1 MKILLKILGALCL
14 VHCALS
20 IDVDLNDEVQQRI
33 TRVLEPGNAN
43 DERLTLFRQFVAE
56 FGRKYASDWEIE
68 FRFDAFKKNMDVH
81 DHFVQNEQGTAEY
94 GMTEFSDYGEKELS
108 KFTSQCERQEP
119 ELTGVESQSFQE
131 MVQMGEELLYR
142 DLKYKD
148 TPSSVDWRNKG
159 LISPVLD
166 QGYCSSSWAYAATTA
181 LETAYALQTN
191 HFQRLSKQQLI
202 DCDRFNYACCG
213 GRPHMSYLYL
223 NRDGGMELDKTYNG
237 RPFLRRCHFKRENA
251 KVQVYGLALFT
262 NTSVA
267 INEELIEK
275 YVAEKGPVVVNLTP
289 NGLTVYKKGILR
301 QKDTKCLK
309 NSNYIYHSVVL
320 VGYGEEGGVKYWI
333 GKNSWGKKWGE
344 NGYFRIERG
353 NNMCGL
359 ASYGVAPIVT
369 PPTK

>member
-1 MKILLKILGALCL
+1 MKILLQILGALCL

-108 KFTSQCERQEP
+108 KFTSQCERQAP

-223 NRDGGMELDKTYNG
+223 EGEDKRIYEG
-237 RPFLRRCHFKRENA
+237 PCQFDQKKA
-251 KVQVYGLALFT
+251 KVKVDKRYTIATNVDPISNEVVYAKYLNDIGPL
-262 NTSVA
+262 VA
-267 INEELIEK
+267 IIN
-275 YVAEKGPVVVNLTP
+275 ADGFRP
-289 NGLTVYKKGILR
+289 N
-301 QKDTKCLK
+301 
-309 NSNYIYHSVVL
+309 
-320 VGYGEEGGVKYWI
+320 WI
-333 GKNSWGKKWGE
+333 IKNSWGPKWGE
-344 NGYFRIERG
+344 NGYIRVAKG
-353 NNMCGL
+353 VNTCGVGWI
-359 ASYGVAPIVT
+359 ASGVTAL
-369 PPTK
+369 